1 MKYYTGWKDK
11 NSNSTLWLK
20 WILKLCWLEEASH
33 RRIHTVLFCLYY
45 WHDPRIPISPHP
57 HQCLFYMLFG
67 VLLYFGFIMAILV
80 GRRWYLIFSLIWISL
95 VITDDDDLF
104 ICLLAI
110 PGIKPMPPTVEGGV
124 ITTGLP
130 GKSLSYPFFNQVHR
144 FGVELLRV
152 LYIC

>member
-1 MKYYTGWKDK
+1 M
-11 NSNSTLWLK
+11 SSHLWLTCIYIK
-20 WILKLCWLEEASH
+20 SFYVSAIYCLYLFHLKLFYIYFSQS
-33 RRIHTVLFCLYY
+33 
-45 WHDPRIPISPHP
+45 ISPHP
-57 HQCLFYMLFG
+57 HQCLFYLLYG

-95 VITDDDDLF
+95 VITDGDDLF

-130 GKSLSYPFFNQVHR
+130 GKSLSYPFFNRVHR